1 MRKPTLLYLATVLV
15 LFGCSTYTPMSSSSV
30 LGGTPVSDSDIAA
43 IVTAAN
49 QGEIDQANA
58 ALTKA
63 SSSAVR
69 DFAQMMITDH
79 TNALSAAQSLF
90 SNRNI
95 TPTDNSTSNSLKS
108 GSQQT
113 ISALNTYSGAAFD
126 RTYMQAQVD
135 AHQWLLNTMDSTL
148 IPSASSSALRNLLQT
163 QRGTVSAHL
172 DRARQVLQG
181 LP

>member
-43 IVTAAN
+43 IVTTAN

-79 TNALSAAQSLF
+79 TNALAWQRAALG
-90 SNRNI
+90 
-95 TPTDNSTSNSLKS
+95 TGKS
-108 GSQQT
+108 VATIIDMKFDSSQA
-113 ISALNTYSGAAFD
+113 I
-126 RTYMQAQVD
+126 
-135 AHQWLLNTMDSTL
+135 
-148 IPSASSSALRNLLQT
+148 
-163 QRGTVSAHL
+163 
-172 DRARQVLQG
+172 
-181 LP
+181 